1 MAKKTRR
8 VKARLSEAQLIQPQ
22 AISDSIAPSA
32 PAAETPSA
40 GDADLTEYHYVVH
53 DLRRIGILAGVILG
67 GLVALSFIL

>member
-8 VKARLSEAQLIQPQ
+8 VKTRLSEAQLIQPQ
-22 AISDSIAPSA
+22 EILAIEPIAP
-32 PAAETPSA
+32 ETTTSSA

>member
-8 VKARLSEAQLIQPQ
+8 VKARLSEAQLVQPQ
-22 AISDSIAPSA
+22 EILAIESIAP
-32 PAAETPSA
+32 AEATPSA

>member
-8 VKARLSEAQLIQPQ
+8 VKARLSEAQLVQPQ
-22 AISDSIAPSA
+22 EILAIEPIA
-32 PAAETPSA
+32 PAATPSA
-40 GDADLTEYHYVVH
+40 DDANLTEYHYVVH